1 MSGITKP
8 IMLDE
13 TGKAIVNALMQNDI
27 VAQKT
32 AEIASNAEEIK
43 EEVIESLPPDYITL
57 SGDVDSL
64 KAFVTLGMYGGKE
77 DGVSDDTAAFVAACS
92 SGKPVVVRNSVVYN
106 AVISNVKV
114 ICENLIMKG
123 KIDFMDVDL
132 SGKIK
137 VNGGEFSLE
146 RNENVGTRDNS
157 VFHDLIFDIE
167 DCNTLLTIKGTTYNF
182 KANQWTVFGKVAEN
196 VIRLET
202 STWITYTSFSNLF
215 LGSCDCP
222 IIIDDKS
229 QTKRRIEDIYFKNVY
244 AQKYNE
250 SGACRFITTNS
261 KGFLCI
267 ESSFMYDLSSNDT
280 QIYLDRENEIANES
294 FKIQFTGRNI
304 PLSDIIKDSAGN
316 SGRAL
321 IENISDRSYD
331 TNNYSLFPLKIRKD
345 QGFYE
350 FASYGSGNAL
360 DVMYSTEDIIGRMYK
375 AGKERKSTS
384 DEYVIGCNLSTGR
397 LSKATRNSE
406 SNTFS
411 VQTYTAREENAYAT
425 TKAQIDAYG
434 NGHPVFYEPLRKI
447 IVRYGTTY
455 YDAIGNVVELS

>member
-1 MSGITKP
+1 MAEITKP

-27 VAQKT
+27 VTQKT
-32 AEIASNAEEIK
+32 AEIAANAEEIK
-43 EEVIESLPPDYITL
+43 ENVIESLPEDYTAL
-57 SGDVDSL
+57 TNDVDAL

-106 AVISNVKV
+106 AAISNVTV
-114 ICENLIMKG
+114 ICENLILKG

-137 VNGGEFSLE
+137 VNGGAFSLE

-157 VFHDLIFDIE
+157 VFHDLIFEIE
-167 DCNTLLTIKGTTYNF
+167 NCNTLLTIKGTTYNF
-182 KANQWTVFGKVAEN
+182 KANHWTVFGKVAEN

-202 STWITYTSFSNLF
+202 ATWITYTSFSNLF
-215 LGSCDCP
+215 LGSCDRP

-250 SGACRFITTNS
+250 VAACRFITTNS
-261 KGFLCI
+261 KGFLCVD
-267 ESSFMYDLSSNDT
+267 SSFMYDLGSNDT
-280 QIYLDRENEIANES
+280 QIYLDRTNETARET
-294 FKIQFTGRNI
+294 FKIMYAGRNI
-304 PLSDIIKDSAGN
+304 PISDIIKDSNG
-316 SGRAL
+316 STGREL
-321 IENISDRSYD
+321 LEDISDRTYD

-345 QGFYE
+345 QAFYE
-350 FASYGSGNAL
+350 FASYGTGNAL
-360 DVMYSTEDIIGRMYK
+360 DVMYSSEDIIGRMYK
-375 AGKERKSTS
+375 AGKERKVTS
-384 DEYVIGCNLSTGR
+384 DEYVIGCNLTTGR
-397 LSKATRNSE
+397 LSKAIRNSE
-406 SNTFS
+406 SNTFN
-411 VQTYTAREENAYAT
+411 VQSYTAREENAYAT

-434 NGHPVFYEPLRKI
+434 NGHPIFYEPLRKI

-455 YDAIGNVVELS
+455 YDAVGSVIDLQ